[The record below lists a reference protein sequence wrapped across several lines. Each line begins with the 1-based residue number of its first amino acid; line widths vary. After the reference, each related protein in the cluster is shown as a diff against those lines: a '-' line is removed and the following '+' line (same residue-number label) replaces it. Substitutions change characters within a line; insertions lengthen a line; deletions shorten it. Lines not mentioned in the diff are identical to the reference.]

1 MKFLQFLLCF
11 ALSFPLFAQHSIK
24 GIVLDNTNKDELI
37 GVKVQLFS
45 NQVLLAYMITDIE
58 GTFGFEN
65 IKKGQYV
72 LELQCPGFRNKSV
85 EVVVENRG
93 EEQLQIV
100 LEVILPI
107 MLGSS
112 SLEDILKT
120 NIEDNKYTSIQQEN
134 NLRGFVTEK
143 KGTPIVFGQVQLLKN
158 GEEIRK
164 VETDFDGFFE
174 MEKLEAGKYQ
184 LRVSYLGF
192 EPVLQ
197 TVTVEAGTDN
207 EVIVFMKEKAVKLG
221 EVKTK
226 QACGL
231 SAKYIALKHCTASI
245 QE

>member
-1 MKFLQFLLCF
+1 MKFLQFLLCL

-45 NQVLLAYMITDIE
+45 NQVLLKDTITDIE
-58 GTFGFEN
+58 GVFVFED
-65 IKKGQYV
+65 IEKGQYM
-72 LELQCPGFRNKSV
+72 LQLQYPGFRNKSV
-85 EVVVENRG
+85 EIVVENRG

-107 MLGSS
+107 TLGSS
-112 SLEDILKT
+112 SLEDILRT
-120 NIEDNKYTSIQQEN
+120 NVEDNKNTSIQQEN

-143 KGTPIVFGQVQLLKN
+143 EGAPIVFGQVQLLKN

-207 EVIVFMKEKAVKLG
+207 EVIVFMKEKVIKLG
-221 EVKTK
+221 EVKTNLG
-226 QACGL
+226 CGL
-231 SAKYIALKHCTASI
+231 SAKCIALKHRTASI
-245 QE
+245 QK